1 MRADFSPVRLEL
13 FGFECFPNIC
23 CKENMR
29 EQRKLV
35 KQKKLGNVYGSEDV
49 CLFNTALELKY
60 IIV

>member
-1 MRADFSPVRLEL
+1 MLK
-13 FGFECFPNIC
+13 G

-29 EQRKLV
+29 EQSKRV
-35 KQKKLGNVYGSEDV
+35 KQKKLGIVYGSEDV